1 MRNNFAKTA
10 TTMLCALLFIVI
22 GSCFSAFLYKSE
34 IVKAENPKIVV
45 SSGISVY
52 DEKGD
57 KIISELKLSKM
68 KLGLKPAT
76 GEEDAETDIPTTV
89 HEKQGSEGVY
99 AVFNLLAPSGSNI
112 YITNIKIEGEVDE
125 KIIASEKEN
134 IKVSIKEID
143 KSTTS
148 LKEDKVFLGK
158 TEATSNKTKYTFLIW
173 LSSKIDKKFNS
184 ATISFDLSF
193 ENV

>member
-34 IVKAENPKIVV
+34 IVKVENPKIVTA
-45 SSGISVY
+45 SGISVY
-52 DEKGD
+52 DQKGEKT
-57 KIISELKLSKM
+57 ISTLELSKM

-76 GEEDAETDIPTTV
+76 GEEDADTGIPTTV
-89 HEKQGSEGVY
+89 HNKQGSEGVY
-99 AVFNLLAPSGSNI
+99 AVFNLLAPSGAKI
-112 YITNIKIEGEVDE
+112 YITNIKIEGEVSE
-125 KIIASEKEN
+125 EIIKSEREN

-143 KSTTS
+143 QSTTS
-148 LKEDKVFLGK
+148 LKEDKVLLGQ
-158 TEATSNKTKYTFLIW
+158 TEGSSDKTKYTFMIW
-173 LSSKIDKKFNS
+173 LSSKIDKDFNS

>member
-34 IVKAENPKIVV
+34 IVKVENPKIATA
-45 SSGISVY
+45 SGISVY
-52 DEKGD
+52 DQKGENT
-57 KIISELKLSKM
+57 ISVLKLSKM

-76 GEEDAETDIPTTV
+76 GEEDADTGIPTTV
-89 HEKQGSEGVY
+89 HNKQGSEGVY
-99 AVFNLLAPSGSNI
+99 AVFNLLAPSGAKI
-112 YITNIKIEGEVDE
+112 YITNIKIEGDVSEE
-125 KIIASEKEN
+125 IIKSEREN

-143 KSTTS
+143 ESTTS
-148 LKEDKVFLGK
+148 LKEDKVLLGQ
-158 TEATSNKTKYTFLIW
+158 TEASSEKTKYTFLVW
-173 LSSKIDKKFNS
+173 LSSKIDKDFNS
-184 ATISFDLSF
+184 VAISFDLSF